1 MDRHA
6 GRLACQIPK
15 CHVDGTDHPQD
26 WAHGPVHHAL
36 KDLFPSQRILPNQH
50 RLESFNDGV
59 GVVAQG
65 AQCIA
70 EKGVPLD
77 TLVGDD
83 SHQCHMRG
91 ACT

>member
-1 MDRHA
+1 LWIGTPAALPARSQSA
-6 GRLACQIPK
+6 Y
-15 CHVDGTDHPQD
+15 VYGTDHPQD
-26 WAHGPVHHAL
+26 WPHGPVHHAL

-50 RLESFNDGV
+50 RLEAFNDGV

-70 EKGVPLD
+70 KKGVPLD

-83 SHQCHMRG
+83 SH
-91 ACT
+91 